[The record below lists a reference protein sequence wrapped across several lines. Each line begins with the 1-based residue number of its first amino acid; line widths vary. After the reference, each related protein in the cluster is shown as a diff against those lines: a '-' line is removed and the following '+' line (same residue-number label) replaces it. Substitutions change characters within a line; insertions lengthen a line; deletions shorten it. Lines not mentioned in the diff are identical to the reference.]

1 MDSST
6 DAVVADVRD
15 KRQSIDKR
23 IELIHERLERF
34 DPRRL
39 PWQAWSA
46 RAWPFVATMMAAWL
60 WRRYRYQ
67 HRFMRLP

>member
-6 DAVVADVRD
+6 DAVVAGVRD
-15 KRQSIDKR
+15 KRLAIDRR
-23 IELIHERLERF
+23 IEVLRERLERLN
-34 DPRRL
+34 PRRI

-46 RAWPFVATMMAAWL
+46 RVWPFIATGMVAWM
-60 WRRYRYQ
+60 WRRYRYN